1 MPSHVLNPLQAR
13 IFALLDGDA
22 TLGALVNAI
31 HDNTPDEAPLP
42 YVVIGDDSMSDFGGH
57 TFDGFEGPVTI
68 HAWTEGEGRKAN
80 KDILNRIYEILHNID
95 IAIPGFTT
103 IVFRCTLSEVLLD
116 PDNRTYHGIQ
126 RYNLTV
132 TEE

>member
-1 MPSHVLNPLQAR
+1 MRV
-13 IFALLDGDA
+13 FDLLDGDA

-31 HDNTPDEAPLP
+31 HDNAPDEAPLP
-42 YVVIGDDSMSDFGGH
+42 YVVIGDDSMNDFGGH

-68 HAWTEGEGRKAN
+68 HVWTEGEGRKVN

-95 IAIPGFTT
+95 IAIPGFKT
-103 IVFRCTLSEVLLD
+103 IVFRCILSEVLLD
-116 PDNRTYHGIQ
+116 PDNRTYHGVQ